1 MLHQTFL
8 TALNKVCTKRV
19 FYYSLFVF
27 SLFVCMLG
35 MMTLLLLY
43 FPTIFHFYVYAFF
56 MLFCVEI
63 FALSQW
69 FLDTIILYVH
79 SISISR
85 FLMFIIYLL
94 KLIVSNIKM
103 NLFIYFWISLFLF
116 YCINFIHLLYLLQVY
131 SFIVH
136 LFILLY
142 IVSFYCLVLVLLFIC
157 LFIYLFI
164 FLFSYLFIYFLPL
177 ILLLFPT

>member
-94 KLIVSNIKM
+94 KLIVSNIK
-103 NLFIYFWISLFLF
+103 NIK
-116 YCINFIHLLYLLQVY
+116 IN
-131 SFIVH
+131 
-136 LFILLY
+136 
-142 IVSFYCLVLVLLFIC
+142 
-157 LFIYLFI
+157 LFIYLFLNFPFFDLLYKFHSFVVFTSSI
-164 FLFSYLFIYFLPL
+164 FIYCSFVH
-177 ILLLFPT
+177 ITVYC